1 MLLSPS
7 KRRRLDN
14 ENPSNNLAAE
24 FLYKRWLE
32 MEVVN
37 NEMEDDI
44 NKMKDDTNKM
54 DID

>member
-1 MLLSPS
+1 MLPSPS

-24 FLYKRWLE
+24 FLYQRWLE
-32 MEVVN
+32 MEVVK
-37 NEMEDDI
+37 
-44 NKMKDDTNKM
+44 NKMEDDTNKM